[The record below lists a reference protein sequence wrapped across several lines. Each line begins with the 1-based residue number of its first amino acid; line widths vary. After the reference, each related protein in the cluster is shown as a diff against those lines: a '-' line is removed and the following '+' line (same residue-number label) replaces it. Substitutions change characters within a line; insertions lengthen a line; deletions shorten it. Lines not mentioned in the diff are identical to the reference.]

1 MFSGI
6 LCLYLSALPV
16 YLLTKSDKMVDNTP
30 GKVIKKI
37 ALPLQFFMMKE
48 W

>member
-1 MFSGI
+1 
-6 LCLYLSALPV
+6 
-16 YLLTKSDKMVDNTP
+16 LLTKSDKMVDNTP
-30 GKVIKKI
+30 GMVIKKI